1 MGNILK
7 LKKVGALDYIT
18 ESAKRVLLENS
29 DNKDYELE

>member
-18 ESAKRVLLENS
+18 ESAKRLFAD
-29 DNKDYELE
+29 DNISYNFRVP